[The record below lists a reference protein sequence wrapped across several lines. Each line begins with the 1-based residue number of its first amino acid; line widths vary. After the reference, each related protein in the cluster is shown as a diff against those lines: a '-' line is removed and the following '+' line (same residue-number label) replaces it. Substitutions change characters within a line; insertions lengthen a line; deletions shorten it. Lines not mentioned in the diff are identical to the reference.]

1 MKDRKIFLYY
11 FLSMAMVLFPML
23 NMLSFVPM
31 VILYKKSDLKTY
43 FISSGL
49 FVAVSLVILGNF
61 TSLIPVLISFVII
74 KGMDNSKD
82 GYKVLLGSAFVMTV
96 LLVSD
101 FLIIKLDAK
110 SYGTLLN
117 TMNEVLNGLEG
128 YKEVLNIKDAKE
140 LVSQMLNVY
149 PAISFGLSYAFC
161 TLGYTFVTKRIYGF
175 NRNSDDIILPFDFKF
190 FVFSII
196 VIALMV
202 ISSGNEGEN
211 FYKISLICYNLIL
224 IFIEIM
230 LVQGFAKFNVFLKKN
245 FGKIVANIISI
256 VSMFFIIIYLIY
268 FVLGI
273 YSSVMRGSR
282 WKRN

>member
-82 GYKVLLGSAFVMTV
+82 GFKVLLGSAFVMTV

-110 SYGTLLN
+110 SYETLLN

-161 TLGYTFVTKRIYGF
+161 TLGYTFLTKRIYGF

-190 FVFSII
+190 LVFS
-196 VIALMV
+196 VITIFLMV
-202 ISSGNEGEN
+202 ISSGNKGEN

-230 LVQGFAKFNVFLKKN
+230 LVQGFAKFNVFLKKHL
-245 FGKIVANIISI
+245 GKIVANIISI
-256 VSMFFIIIYLIY
+256 VSIFFIIIYLIY

-273 YSSVMRGSR
+273 YSSVMRGSK

>member
-31 VILYKKSDLKTY
+31 AILYKKSDLKTY

-110 SYGTLLN
+110 SYETLLN

-161 TLGYTFVTKRIYGF
+161 TLGYTFLTKRIYGF

-190 FVFSII
+190 FVFS
-196 VIALMV
+196 VITIFLMV
-202 ISSGNEGEN
+202 ISSGNKGEN

-230 LVQGFAKFNVFLKKN
+230 LVQGFAKFNVFLKKHL
-245 FGKIVANIISI
+245 GKIVANIISI
-256 VSMFFIIIYLIY
+256 VSIFFIIIYLIY

-273 YSSVMRGSR
+273 YSSVMRGSK

>member
-110 SYGTLLN
+110 SYETLLN

-161 TLGYTFVTKRIYGF
+161 TLGYTFLTKRIYGF

-190 FVFSII
+190 FVFS
-196 VIALMV
+196 VITIFLMV
-202 ISSGNEGEN
+202 ISSGNKGEN

-230 LVQGFAKFNVFLKKN
+230 LVQGFAKFNVFLKKHL
-245 FGKIVANIISI
+245 GKIVANIISI
-256 VSMFFIIIYLIY
+256 VSIFFIIIYLIY

-273 YSSVMRGSR
+273 YSSVMRGSK

>member
-110 SYGTLLN
+110 SYETLLN

-161 TLGYTFVTKRIYGF
+161 TLGYTFLTKRIYGF

-190 FVFSII
+190 LVFS
-196 VIALMV
+196 VITIFLMV
-202 ISSGNEGEN
+202 ISSGNKGEN

-230 LVQGFAKFNVFLKKN
+230 LVQGFAKFNVFLKKHL
-245 FGKIVANIISI
+245 GKIVANIISI
-256 VSMFFIIIYLIY
+256 VSIFFIIIYLIY

-273 YSSVMRGSR
+273 YSSVMRGSK

>member
-82 GYKVLLGSAFVMTV
+82 GFKVLLGSAFVMTV

-110 SYGTLLN
+110 SYETLLN

-161 TLGYTFVTKRIYGF
+161 TLGYTFLTKRIYGF

-190 FVFSII
+190 LVFS
-196 VIALMV
+196 VITIFLMV

-256 VSMFFIIIYLIY
+256 VSIFFIIIYLIY

>member
-74 KGMDNSKD
+74 RGIDYAKD
-82 GYKVLLGSAFVMTV
+82 SYKILLGSAFVMTV

-110 SYGTLLN
+110 SYETLLN

-161 TLGYTFVTKRIYGF
+161 TLGYTFLTKRIYGF

-190 FVFSII
+190 FVFS
-196 VIALMV
+196 VITIFLMV
-202 ISSGNEGEN
+202 ISSGNKGEN

-230 LVQGFAKFNVFLKKN
+230 LVQGFAKFNVFLKKHL
-245 FGKIVANIISI
+245 GKIVANIISI
-256 VSMFFIIIYLIY
+256 VSIFFIIIYLIY

-273 YSSVMRGSR
+273 YSSVMRGSK

>member
-110 SYGTLLN
+110 SYETLLN

-161 TLGYTFVTKRIYGF
+161 TLGYTFLTKRIYGF

-190 FVFSII
+190 LVFS
-196 VIALMV
+196 VITIFLMV
-202 ISSGNEGEN
+202 ISSGNKGEN

-230 LVQGFAKFNVFLKKN
+230 LVQGFAKFNVFLKKHL
-245 FGKIVANIISI
+245 GKIVANIISI
-256 VSMFFIIIYLIY
+256 VSIFFIIIYLIY

-273 YSSVMRGSR
+273 YSSVIRGSK

>member
-202 ISSGNEGEN
+202 ISSGNKGED

-230 LVQGFAKFNVFLKKN
+230 LVQGFAKFNVFLKKHL
-245 FGKIVANIISI
+245 GKIVANIISI
-256 VSMFFIIIYLIY
+256 VSIFFIIIYLIY

-273 YSSVMRGSR
+273 YSSVMRGSK

>member
-49 FVAVSLVILGNF
+49 FVAFSLVLLGNF

-74 KGMDNSKD
+74 RGIDYAKD
-82 GYKVLLGSAFVMTV
+82 SYKILLGSAFVMTV

-101 FLIIKLDAK
+101 FLIIKLNANF
-110 SYGTLLN
+110 YETLLN
-117 TMNEVLNGLEG
+117 TMNEVLNGFEG

-175 NRNSDDIILPFDFKF
+175 NRNSDDIILPFDLKF
-190 FVFSII
+190 FVFSVII
-196 VIALMV
+196 IALMI
-202 ISSGNEGEN
+202 ISNGNKGDN

-230 LVQGFAKFNVFLKKN
+230 LVQGFAKFNVFLKKHL
-245 FGKIVANIISI
+245 GKIVANIISI
-256 VSMFFIIIYLIY
+256 VSIFFIIIYLIY

>member
-49 FVAVSLVILGNF
+49 FVAFSLVLLGNF

-74 KGMDNSKD
+74 RGIDYAKD
-82 GYKVLLGSAFVMTV
+82 SYKILLGSAFVMTV

-101 FLIIKLDAK
+101 FLIIKLNANF
-110 SYGTLLN
+110 YETLLN

-161 TLGYTFVTKRIYGF
+161 TLGYTFVTKRIYEF

-230 LVQGFAKFNVFLKKN
+230 LVQGFAKFNVFLKKHL
-245 FGKIVANIISI
+245 GKIVANIISI
-256 VSMFFIIIYLIY
+256 VSIFFIIIYLIY

-273 YSSVMRGSR
+273 YSSVMRGSK

>member
-82 GYKVLLGSAFVMTV
+82 GFKVLLGSAFVMTV

-110 SYGTLLN
+110 SYETLLN

-256 VSMFFIIIYLIY
+256 VSIFFIIIYLIY

>member
-49 FVAVSLVILGNF
+49 FVAFSLVLLGNF

-74 KGMDNSKD
+74 RGIDYAKD
-82 GYKVLLGSAFVMTV
+82 SYKILLGSAFVMTV

-101 FLIIKLDAK
+101 FLIIKLNANF
-110 SYGTLLN
+110 YETLLN

-230 LVQGFAKFNVFLKKN
+230 LVQGFAKFNVFLKKHL
-245 FGKIVANIISI
+245 GKIVANIISI
-256 VSMFFIIIYLIY
+256 VSIFFIIIYLIY

>member
-82 GYKVLLGSAFVMTV
+82 GYKVLLGSAFVITV

-110 SYGTLLN
+110 SYETLLN

-190 FVFSII
+190 FVFS
-196 VIALMV
+196 VITIFLMV
-202 ISSGNEGEN
+202 ISSGNKGEN

-230 LVQGFAKFNVFLKKN
+230 LVQGFAKFNVFLKKHL
-245 FGKIVANIISI
+245 GKIVANIISI
-256 VSMFFIIIYLIY
+256 VSIFFIIIYLIY

-273 YSSVMRGSR
+273 YSSVMRGSK

>member
-74 KGMDNSKD
+74 RGIDYAKD
-82 GYKVLLGSAFVMTV
+82 SYKILLGSAFVMTV

-110 SYGTLLN
+110 SYETLLN

-161 TLGYTFVTKRIYGF
+161 TLGYTFLTKRIYGF

-190 FVFSII
+190 LVFS
-196 VIALMV
+196 VITIFLMV
-202 ISSGNEGEN
+202 ISSGNKGEN

-230 LVQGFAKFNVFLKKN
+230 LVQGFAKFNVFLKKHL
-245 FGKIVANIISI
+245 GKIVANIISI
-256 VSMFFIIIYLIY
+256 VSIFFIIIYLIY

-273 YSSVMRGSR
+273 YSSVMRGSK

>member
-11 FLSMAMVLFPML
+11 FLSMTMVLFPML

-110 SYGTLLN
+110 SYETLLN

-161 TLGYTFVTKRIYGF
+161 TLGYTFLTKRIYGF

-190 FVFSII
+190 FVFS
-196 VIALMV
+196 VITIFLMV
-202 ISSGNEGEN
+202 ISSGNKGEN

-230 LVQGFAKFNVFLKKN
+230 LVQGFAKFNVFLKKHL
-245 FGKIVANIISI
+245 GKIVANIISI
-256 VSMFFIIIYLIY
+256 MSIFFIIIYLIY

>member
-49 FVAVSLVILGNF
+49 FVAFSLVLLGNF

-74 KGMDNSKD
+74 RGIDYAKD
-82 GYKVLLGSAFVMTV
+82 SYKILLGSAFVMTV

-110 SYGTLLN
+110 SYETLLN

-190 FVFSII
+190 FVFS
-196 VIALMV
+196 VITIFLMV
-202 ISSGNEGEN
+202 ISSGNKGEN

-230 LVQGFAKFNVFLKKN
+230 LVQGFAKFNVFLKKHL
-245 FGKIVANIISI
+245 GKIVANIISI
-256 VSMFFIIIYLIY
+256 VLIFFIIIYLIY

>member
-1 MKDRKIFLYY
+1 
-11 FLSMAMVLFPML
+11 MAMVLFPML

-110 SYGTLLN
+110 SYETLLN

-161 TLGYTFVTKRIYGF
+161 TLGYTFLTKRIYGF

-190 FVFSII
+190 FVFS
-196 VIALMV
+196 VITIFLMV
-202 ISSGNEGEN
+202 ISSGNKGEN

-230 LVQGFAKFNVFLKKN
+230 LVQGFAKFNVFLKKHL
-245 FGKIVANIISI
+245 GKIVANIISI
-256 VSMFFIIIYLIY
+256 VSIFFIIIYLIY

-273 YSSVMRGSR
+273 YSSVMRGSK

>member
-61 TSLIPVLISFVII
+61 TSLIPILISFVII

-110 SYGTLLN
+110 SYETLLN

-161 TLGYTFVTKRIYGF
+161 TLGYTFLTKRIYGF

-190 FVFSII
+190 FVFS
-196 VIALMV
+196 VITIFLMV
-202 ISSGNEGEN
+202 ISSGNKGEN

-230 LVQGFAKFNVFLKKN
+230 LVQGFAKFNVFLKKHL
-245 FGKIVANIISI
+245 GKIVANIISI
-256 VSMFFIIIYLIY
+256 VSIFFIIIYLIY

-273 YSSVMRGSR
+273 YSSVMRGSK

>member
-110 SYGTLLN
+110 SYETLLN

-161 TLGYTFVTKRIYGF
+161 TLGYTFLTKRIYGF

-190 FVFSII
+190 FVFS
-196 VIALMV
+196 VITIFLMV
-202 ISSGNEGEN
+202 ISSGNKGEN

-230 LVQGFAKFNVFLKKN
+230 LVQGFAKFNVFLKKHL
-245 FGKIVANIISI
+245 GKIVANIISI
-256 VSMFFIIIYLIY
+256 VSIFFIIIYLIY

-273 YSSVMRGSR
+273 YSSVMRGSK
-282 WKRN
+282 WKKN

>member
-49 FVAVSLVILGNF
+49 FVAFSLVLLGNF

-74 KGMDNSKD
+74 RGIDYAKD
-82 GYKVLLGSAFVMTV
+82 SYKILLGSAFVMTV

-101 FLIIKLDAK
+101 FLIIKLNANF
-110 SYGTLLN
+110 YETLLN

-161 TLGYTFVTKRIYGF
+161 TLGYTFLTKRIYGF

-190 FVFSII
+190 LVFS
-196 VIALMV
+196 VITIFLMV
-202 ISSGNEGEN
+202 ISSGNKGEN

-256 VSMFFIIIYLIY
+256 VSIFFIIIYLIY

>member
-74 KGMDNSKD
+74 RGIEYAKD
-82 GYKVLLGSAFVMTV
+82 SYKILLGSAFVMTV

-110 SYGTLLN
+110 SYETLLN

-140 LVSQMLNVY
+140 LVSQMLNVS

-161 TLGYTFVTKRIYGF
+161 TLGYTFLTKRIYGF

-190 FVFSII
+190 LVFS
-196 VIALMV
+196 VITIFLMV
-202 ISSGNEGEN
+202 ISSGNKGEN

-230 LVQGFAKFNVFLKKN
+230 LVQGFAKFNVFLKKHL
-245 FGKIVANIISI
+245 GKIVANIISI
-256 VSMFFIIIYLIY
+256 VSIFFIIIYLIY

-273 YSSVMRGSR
+273 YSSVMRGSK

>member
-49 FVAVSLVILGNF
+49 FVAFSLVLLGNF

-74 KGMDNSKD
+74 RGIDYAKD
-82 GYKVLLGSAFVMTV
+82 SYKILLGSAFVMTV

-101 FLIIKLDAK
+101 FLIIKLNANF
-110 SYGTLLN
+110 YETLLN

-161 TLGYTFVTKRIYGF
+161 TLGYTFLTKRIYGF

-190 FVFSII
+190 FVFS
-196 VIALMV
+196 VITIFLMV
-202 ISSGNEGEN
+202 ISSGNKGEN

-230 LVQGFAKFNVFLKKN
+230 LVQGFAKFNVFLKKHL
-245 FGKIVANIISI
+245 GKIVANIISI
-256 VSMFFIIIYLIY
+256 VSIFFIIIYLIY

-273 YSSVMRGSR
+273 YSSVMRGSK

>member
-110 SYGTLLN
+110 SYETLLN

-190 FVFSII
+190 FVFS
-196 VIALMV
+196 VITIFLMV
-202 ISSGNEGEN
+202 ISSGNKGEN

-230 LVQGFAKFNVFLKKN
+230 LVQGFAKFNVFLKKHL
-245 FGKIVANIISI
+245 GKIVANIISI
-256 VSMFFIIIYLIY
+256 VSIFFIIIYLIY

-273 YSSVMRGSR
+273 YSSVMRGSK

>member
-101 FLIIKLDAK
+101 FLIIKLDANF
-110 SYGTLLN
+110 YETLLN

-230 LVQGFAKFNVFLKKN
+230 LVQGFAKFNVFLKKHL
-245 FGKIVANIISI
+245 GKIVANIISI
-256 VSMFFIIIYLIY
+256 VSIFFIIIYLIY

-273 YSSVMRGSR
+273 YSSVMRGSK

>member
-110 SYGTLLN
+110 SYETLLN

-149 PAISFGLSYAFC
+149 PAISFGLSYDFC
-161 TLGYTFVTKRIYGF
+161 TLGYTFLTKRIYGF

-190 FVFSII
+190 FVFS
-196 VIALMV
+196 VITIFLMV
-202 ISSGNEGEN
+202 ISSGNKGEN

-230 LVQGFAKFNVFLKKN
+230 LVQGFAKFNVFLKKHL
-245 FGKIVANIISI
+245 GKIVANIISI
-256 VSMFFIIIYLIY
+256 VSIFFIIIYLIY

-273 YSSVMRGSR
+273 YSSVMRGSK

>member
-11 FLSMAMVLFPML
+11 FLSMTMVLFPML

-49 FVAVSLVILGNF
+49 FVAFSLVILGNF

-110 SYGTLLN
+110 SYETLLN

-175 NRNSDDIILPFDFKF
+175 NRNSDDIILPFDSKF

-230 LVQGFAKFNVFLKKN
+230 LVQGFAKFNVFLKKHL
-245 FGKIVANIISI
+245 GKIVANIISI
-256 VSMFFIIIYLIY
+256 VSIFFIIIYLIY

-273 YSSVMRGSR
+273 YSSVMRGSK

>member
-202 ISSGNEGEN
+202 ISSGNKGEN

-230 LVQGFAKFNVFLKKN
+230 LVQGFAKFNVFLKKHL
-245 FGKIVANIISI
+245 GKIVANIISI
-256 VSMFFIIIYLIY
+256 VSIFFIIIYLIY

-273 YSSVMRGSR
+273 YSSVMRGSK

>member
-82 GYKVLLGSAFVMTV
+82 GFKVLLGSAFVMTV

-110 SYGTLLN
+110 SYETLLN

-161 TLGYTFVTKRIYGF
+161 TLGYTFLTKRIYGF

-190 FVFSII
+190 LVFS
-196 VIALMV
+196 VITIFLMV
-202 ISSGNEGEN
+202 ISSGNKGEN

-230 LVQGFAKFNVFLKKN
+230 LVQGFAKFNVFLKKHL
-245 FGKIVANIISI
+245 GKIVANIISI
-256 VSMFFIIIYLIY
+256 VSIFFIIIYLIY

-282 WKRN
+282 